1 MSAFMNSVT
10 TMAVHSKEFH
20 GGLLK
25 VCVLLVYVVLVSRKK
40 WPNMKLNSAIKKKRF
55 FRIIRGS
62 HSISIPWQNLQL
74 KVWA

>member
-1 MSAFMNSVT
+1 MNSVA

-40 WPNMKLNSAIKKKRF
+40 
-55 FRIIRGS
+55 
-62 HSISIPWQNLQL
+62 
-74 KVWA
+74 